1 MSKAD
6 RPDLPN
12 AASRFNEEAQTYAV
26 RGADQ
31 PDLEGGVAAIRNVL
45 KTLPAKPGVY
55 RMHDARGDVLY
66 VGKARAL
73 KNRVTNYTQVDRL
86 PNRLRRM
93 VSLTRSMTIVTTNSE
108 AEALLLEAQLIK
120 RYRPAYNVLLRDDK
134 SFPFILLRADHDFP
148 RIQKHRGA
156 RRYKGE
162 YYGPFASAGSVNVT
176 LNALEKLFLLRSC
189 SDSFFNNRD
198 RPCMLY
204 QIKRCSAPCVDRI
217 DKAGYAELVADAK
230 AFLGGKSTA
239 VQAKLAKEM
248 EGAAEALDFER
259 AAMVRDRLKALTFIQ
274 GSQAINAAGIG
285 DADIFALA
293 QKQGVIGIQAFFIRG
308 GQNWGHR
315 AFFPAHTQDATEEEV
330 LTLVLAQFYDEVP
343 PAPTIMLDRE
353 LPEADLLA
361 EALGEG
367 LGKKVTVTFPQRG
380 DRTKLVAQAKRN
392 AEEALDRRLAETTT
406 QGKLLREV
414 ADLFELAEPPQ
425 RIEIYDNSHIQG
437 TNALGAMVV
446 AGPEGFIKNQYRKW
460 NIKQAATDDDYAM
473 MREVMERRFARL
485 LNPSPTGEGDH
496 PKDGGEAQAEPLDV
510 EGQENRLVPHHP
522 DGVRRGP
529 PPRSGEDMEREPEWP
544 DLVLIDGGKGQV
556 SAVREVF
563 ERLGI
568 EDVPYIGIAKGPH
581 HGREGREVFHFPDG
595 REIMLPVNAPV
606 LFYLQRL
613 RDEVHRYAIGAHRTK
628 RAKAITA
635 SPLDEVPGIGPAR
648 KKALLLHF
656 GTARAVRSA
665 SLEDL
670 QMAPGVSAAVAQTVY
685 DFYHGGG

>member
-12 AASRFNEEAQTYAV
+12 AASRFNEEAQTFAV

-31 PDLEGGVAAIRNVL
+31 PDLETGVAAIRNVL
-45 KTLPAKPGVY
+45 RTLPAKSGVY

-73 KNRVTNYTQVDRL
+73 RNRVTNYTQVERL

-156 RRYKGE
+156 RRHKGD
-162 YYGPFASAGSVNVT
+162 YYGPFASAGSVNTT

-189 SDSFFNNRD
+189 TDSFFNNRD
-198 RPCMLY
+198 RPCLLY
-204 QIKRCSAPCVDRI
+204 QIKRCSAPCVGKI
-217 DKAGYAELVADAK
+217 DTSGYDELVADAK
-230 AFLGGKSTA
+230 AFLGGKSIA

-248 EGAAEALDFER
+248 EAAAEELDFER
-259 AAMVRDRLKALTFIQ
+259 AALLRDRLKALTFIQ
-274 GSQAINAAGIG
+274 GSQAINAQGLG

-293 QKQGVIGIQAFFIRG
+293 AKQGHVGIQAFFIRG

-315 AFFPAHTQDATEEEV
+315 AFFPSHTAEASEEEV
-330 LTLVLAQFYDEVP
+330 LMQVLAQFYEEVP
-343 PAPTIMLDRE
+343 PARSILLDRD
-353 LPEADLLA
+353 LPEAALL
-361 EALGEG
+361 EQALSEKAGR
-367 LGKKVTVTFPQRG
+367 KVEISVPQRG
-380 DRTKLVAQAKRN
+380 DRVRLVKQASRN
-392 AEEALDRRLAETTT
+392 AVEALDRRLAESTT
-406 QGKLLREV
+406 QGRLLREI
-414 ADLFELAEPPQ
+414 ADLFDLAEPPQ

-437 TNALGAMVV
+437 SSAVGAMVV
-446 AGPEGFIKNQYRKW
+446 AGPEGFIKGQYRKW
-460 NIKQAATDDDYAM
+460 NIKQAATDDDFAM
-473 MREVMERRFARL
+473 MREVMERRFGRL
-485 LNPSPTGEGDH
+485 LEDDN
-496 PKDGGEAQAEPLDV
+496 AERD
-510 EGQENRLVPHHP
+510 E
-522 DGVRRGP
+522 
-529 PPRSGEDMEREPEWP
+529 SWP
-544 DLVLIDGGKGQV
+544 DLILIDGGKGQV
-556 SAVREVF
+556 SAVKQVLD
-563 ERLGI
+563 RLGI
-568 EDVPYIGIAKGPH
+568 EDVPFIGIAKGPD

-595 REIMLPVNAPV
+595 RELTLPVNSPL

-613 RDEVHRYAIGAHRTK
+613 RDEVHRFAIGAHRSK

-670 QMAPGVSAAVAQTVY
+670 QKAPGVSAAVAQTVHDY
-685 DFYHGGG
+685 YHGGG